1 LGDKNIKLYLINGN
15 FRIRNIINSNWI
27 IIKGKTRSRK
37 LNWEI
42 IYWIIQFKVNENNW
56 IIACKI
62 KIVII

>member
-56 IIACKI
+56 
-62 KIVII
+62 

>member
-1 LGDKNIKLYLINGN
+1 MGDKNIKLYIINGN

-37 LNWEI
+37 LNREI